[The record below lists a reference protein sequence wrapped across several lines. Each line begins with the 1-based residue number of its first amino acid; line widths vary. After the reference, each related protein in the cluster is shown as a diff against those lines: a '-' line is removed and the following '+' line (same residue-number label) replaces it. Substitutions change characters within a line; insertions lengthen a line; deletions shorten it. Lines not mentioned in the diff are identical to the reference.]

1 VSARGRSEALMNR
14 SAQREGSSM
23 HNTAQSVCIVL
34 AGGLGTRL
42 RPVLSDRPKC
52 LAPVGNRTFLA
63 LQLEMLAARGVGR
76 FVLALGHLAP
86 MVQQAI
92 VPLQAQ
98 LRIDTVTEP
107 EPLGTG
113 GAILYAM
120 HHADID
126 ECMVTNGD
134 TWLDADLSALMTP
147 LDSGEK
153 LRMGCIVVADR
164 SRYGGVAF
172 EGSGL
177 VAGFLPKGAEG
188 SGPINAGF
196 YRVQRSAFSGWSVG
210 AKFSLELDVLPGLVA
225 AGAVRATPLDGT
237 FIDIGV
243 PDDYQRFGERYT

>member
-1 VSARGRSEALMNR
+1 MNN
-14 SAQREGSSM
+14 AAE
-23 HNTAQSVCIVL
+23 SVCIVL

-42 RPVLSDRPKC
+42 RSAVPDRPKC
-52 LAPVGNRTFLA
+52 LAPIGERPFLA
-63 LQLEMLAARGVGR
+63 LQLDMLATRGIQR
-76 FVLALGHLAP
+76 FVLSLGHMAS

-92 VPLQAQ
+92 APLQKR
-98 LRIDTVTEP
+98 LRIDTVVEP

-120 HHADID
+120 DQADLH

-134 TWLDADLSALMTP
+134 TWLDTDRSGLIAP
-147 LDSGEK
+147 LNPAAHEK
-153 LRMGCIVVADR
+153 LRMGCTVVADR

-177 VAGFLPKGAEG
+177 VAGFIAKGAEG

-196 YRVQRSAFSGWSVG
+196 YRVHRSAFDGWSEG
-210 AKFSLELDVLPGLVA
+210 SRFSLEVDVLPGLVA
-225 AGAVRATPLDGT
+225 AGAVSATPLDGG

-243 PDDYQRFGERYT
+243 PEDYRRFCERHATA

>member
-1 VSARGRSEALMNR
+1 MSNAAE
-14 SAQREGSSM
+14 
-23 HNTAQSVCIVL
+23 SVCIVL

-42 RPVLSDRPKC
+42 RPVLGDRPKC
-52 LAPVGNRTFLA
+52 LAPVGDRPFLE
-63 LQLEMLAARGVGR
+63 LQLEMLAARGIER
-76 FVLALGHLAP
+76 FVLSLGHLAP
-86 MVQQAI
+86 LVQRAI
-92 VPLQAQ
+92 EPLQSR
-98 LRIDTVTEP
+98 LRIDAVTEP

-120 HHADID
+120 HHAGIG

-134 TWLDADLSALMTP
+134 TWLDADISALMTP
-147 LDSGEK
+147 LDSGKHEK

-196 YRVQRSAFSGWSVG
+196 YRVQRSAFDGWSAG
-210 AKFSLELDVLPGLVA
+210 AKFSLELDILPGLVA
-225 AGAVRATPLDGT
+225 AGAVRATPLDGA

-243 PDDYQRFGERYT
+243 PEDYRRFGERYT

>member
-1 VSARGRSEALMNR
+1 MNN
-14 SAQREGSSM
+14 AAE
-23 HNTAQSVCIVL
+23 SVCIVL

-42 RPVLSDRPKC
+42 RSVLSDRPKC
-52 LAPVGNRTFLA
+52 LAPVGKRPFLA
-63 LQLEMLAARGVGR
+63 LQLEMLDTRGIQR
-76 FVLALGHLAP
+76 FVLSLGHLAP

-92 VPLQAQ
+92 VPLQSH
-98 LRIDTVTEP
+98 LRIDAVIEP

-120 HHADID
+120 HHADIG

-134 TWLDADLSALMTP
+134 TWLDADFSGLIAP
-147 LDSGEK
+147 LDPAAPEK
-153 LRMGCIVVADR
+153 LRMGCTVVADR

-196 YRVQRSAFSGWSVG
+196 YRLHRSAFDGWSAG

-225 AGAVRATPLDGT
+225 AGAVRATPLDGA
-237 FIDIGV
+237 FIDIGM
-243 PDDYQRFGERYT
+243 PEDYRRFCELYA

>member
-1 VSARGRSEALMNR
+1 MNN
-14 SAQREGSSM
+14 AAE
-23 HNTAQSVCIVL
+23 SVCIVL

-42 RPVLSDRPKC
+42 RPVVGDRPKC
-52 LAPVGNRTFLA
+52 LAPVGKRTFLA
-63 LQLEMLAARGVGR
+63 LQLEMLATRGIQR
-76 FVLALGHLAP
+76 FVLSLGHLAP
-86 MVQQAI
+86 LVQQAI
-92 VPLQAQ
+92 EPMRAR
-98 LRIDTVTEP
+98 LRIDAVTEP

-120 HHADID
+120 QRADVG

-134 TWLDADLSALMTP
+134 TWLDTDLSGLLAP
-147 LDSGEK
+147 LNPAAHEK
-153 LRMGCIVVADR
+153 LRMGCTVVADR

-196 YRVQRSAFSGWSVG
+196 YRVHRSALDGWGVG
-210 AKFSLELDVLPGLVA
+210 SKFSLELDVLPGLVA
-225 AGAVRATPLDGT
+225 AGAVSATPLDGA

-243 PDDYQRFGERYT
+243 PDDYRRFCERHA

>member
-1 VSARGRSEALMNR
+1 VNNAAE
-14 SAQREGSSM
+14 
-23 HNTAQSVCIVL
+23 SVCIVL

-42 RPVLSDRPKC
+42 RSVLSDRPKC
-52 LAPVGNRTFLA
+52 LAPVGKRPFLA
-63 LQLEMLAARGVGR
+63 LQLEMLAARGIQR
-76 FVLALGHLAP
+76 FVLSLGHLAP

-92 VPLQAQ
+92 VPLQSH
-98 LRIDTVTEP
+98 LRIDAVTEP

-120 HHADID
+120 HHADIT

-134 TWLDADLSALMTP
+134 TWLDADLGGLIAP
-147 LDSGEK
+147 LDPAAPEK
-153 LRMGCIVVADR
+153 LRMGCTVVVDR

-177 VAGFLPKGAEG
+177 VAGFLPKGGEG

-196 YRVQRSAFSGWSVG
+196 YRLHRSAFDGWSVG
-210 AKFSLELDVLPGLVA
+210 SNFSLELDVLPGLVA
-225 AGAVRATPLDGT
+225 AGAVRATPLDGA

-243 PDDYQRFGERYT
+243 PEDYRRFCERYA

>member
-1 VSARGRSEALMNR
+1 
-14 SAQREGSSM
+14 
-23 HNTAQSVCIVL
+23 VCIVL
-34 AGGLGTRL
+34 AGGPGTRM
-42 RPVLSDRPKC
+42 RPMLSDRPKC

-63 LQLEMLAARGVGR
+63 LQLEMLASRGIDR
-76 FVLALGHLAP
+76 FVLSLGHLAP

-92 VPLQAQ
+92 VPLQSQ
-98 LRIDTVTEP
+98 LRIDAVIEP

-120 HHADID
+120 HHAGIG

-134 TWLDADLSALMTP
+134 TWLDADFSALMAP
-147 LDSGEK
+147 LDAAAHEK

-177 VAGFLPKGAEG
+177 VAGFLSKGAEG

-196 YRVQRSAFSGWSVG
+196 YRVRRSAFDGWSVG

-237 FIDIGV
+237 LIDIGV
-243 PDDYQRFGERYT
+243 PDDYRRFGERYR

>member
-1 VSARGRSEALMNR
+1 MG
-14 SAQREGSSM
+14 G
-23 HNTAQSVCIVL
+23 TAEPVCIVL

-42 RPVLSDRPKC
+42 RPVVADRPKC
-52 LAPVGNRTFLA
+52 LAPVGERPFLA
-63 LQLEMLAARGVGR
+63 LQLEMLARRGIAR
-76 FVLALGHLAP
+76 FVLSLGHLAP
-86 MVQQAI
+86 LVQRAI
-92 VPLQAQ
+92 EPMQAQ
-98 LRIDTVTEP
+98 LRIQTVTEP

-120 HHADID
+120 HEAGLD

-134 TWLDADLSALMTP
+134 TWLDADLGALMTP
-147 LDSGEK
+147 LDPAAHEK

-196 YRVQRSAFSGWSVG
+196 YRMRRSAFDGWSVG

-225 AGAVRATPLDGT
+225 AGAVRATPLDGA

-243 PDDYQRFGERYT
+243 PEDYRRFGERYT

>member
-1 VSARGRSEALMNR
+1 MASPAPE
-14 SAQREGSSM
+14 
-23 HNTAQSVCIVL
+23 SVCIVL

-42 RPVLSDRPKC
+42 RSVLADRPKC
-52 LAPVGNRTFLA
+52 LAPIGSRPFLA
-63 LQLEMLAARGVGR
+63 LQLEMLATRGIQR
-76 FVLALGHLAP
+76 FVLSLGHLAP
-86 MVQQAI
+86 MVQRAI
-92 VPLQAQ
+92 VPLQSR
-98 LRIDTVTEP
+98 LRIDTVIEP

-120 HHADID
+120 HQAGID

-134 TWLDADLSALMTP
+134 TWLDADLSGLIAP
-147 LDSGEK
+147 LNAAAHEK
-153 LRMGCIVVADR
+153 LRMGCTVVADR

-196 YRVQRSAFSGWSVG
+196 YRVHRSAFDTWSAG
-210 AKFSLELDVLPGLVA
+210 SSFSLELDVLPSLVA
-225 AGAVRATPLDGT
+225 AGCVSATPLDGG

-243 PDDYQRFGERYT
+243 PEALRRFCERHA

>member
-1 VSARGRSEALMNR
+1 VNNAAE
-14 SAQREGSSM
+14 
-23 HNTAQSVCIVL
+23 SVCVVL

-42 RPVLSDRPKC
+42 RPVVGDRPKC
-52 LAPVGNRTFLA
+52 LAAVGKRPFLA
-63 LQLEMLAARGVGR
+63 LQLEMLASRGMQR
-76 FVLALGHLAP
+76 FVLSLGHLAP

-92 VPLQAQ
+92 VPLQSH
-98 LRIDTVTEP
+98 LRIDTVVEP

-113 GAILYAM
+113 GAILYTM
-120 HHADID
+120 HHAGIV

-134 TWLDADLSALMTP
+134 TWLDADFSGLLAP
-147 LDSGEK
+147 LDPASSEK
-153 LRMGCIVVADR
+153 LRMGCTVVADR

-196 YRVQRSAFSGWSVG
+196 YRLHRSALDGWSVG
-210 AKFSLELDVLPGLVA
+210 DKFSLELDVLPGLVA
-225 AGAVRATPLDGT
+225 AGAVRATPLDGA

-243 PDDYQRFGERYT
+243 PEDYRRFCDRYA

>member
-1 VSARGRSEALMNR
+1 MNSAALP
-14 SAQREGSSM
+14 A
-23 HNTAQSVCIVL
+23 CIVL

-42 RPVLSDRPKC
+42 RSVVSDRPKC
-52 LAPVGNRTFLA
+52 LAPVGSRPFIA
-63 LQLEMLAARGVGR
+63 LQLEMLATRGIQR
-76 FVLALGHLAP
+76 FVLSLAHLAP
-86 MVQQAI
+86 MVQKAVEPMQSR
-92 VPLQAQ
+92 

-120 HHADID
+120 HQAGVQ

-134 TWLDADLSALMTP
+134 TWLDADLGGLIAP
-147 LDSGEK
+147 LNPAAHEK
-153 LRMGCIVVADR
+153 LRMGCTVVADR

-188 SGPINAGF
+188 AGPINAGF
-196 YRVQRSAFSGWSVG
+196 YRLHRSALDGWSVG
-210 AKFSLELDVLPGLVA
+210 AKFSLELDVLPGLIA
-225 AGAVRATPLDGT
+225 AGAVSATPLDGA

-243 PDDYQRFGERYT
+243 PEDYRRFCDRYA